1 MVAPIACS
9 ASEPE
14 RIRSLSMSPVEI
26 WGIPRQWFNIF
37 ACVPFPEP
45 GEPNSTMAFTK
56 SDLSDAH
63 EYGPIA
69 A

>member
-1 MVAPIACS
+1 MVATISVP

-14 RIRSLSMSPVEI
+14 RIRPLSMSPVEI
-26 WGIPRQWFNIF
+26 WGTIRHWVNIF

-56 SDLSDAH
+56 
-63 EYGPIA
+63 
-69 A
+69 